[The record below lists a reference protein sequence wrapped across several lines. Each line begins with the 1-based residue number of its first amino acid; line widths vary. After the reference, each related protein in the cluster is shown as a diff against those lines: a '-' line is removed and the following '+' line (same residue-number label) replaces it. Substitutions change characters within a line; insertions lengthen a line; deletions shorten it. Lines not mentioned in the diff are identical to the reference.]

1 LARVFDTG
9 RLKTY
14 SSLGLLLSALAGG
27 VMTEKMLPIEADLT
41 LLRAQLPPKRR
52 QSRRFRCN
60 LATMAKLQL
69 AGSQEMQIT
78 WAYNLSQGGVGLNA
92 PQAFEVGRSVT
103 INFRVQD
110 REVKVI
116 PATIV
121 FCRLEVDGSWRIGC
135 SFLEPISAEMLDSLL
150 S

>member
-1 LARVFDTG
+1 
-9 RLKTY
+9 
-14 SSLGLLLSALAGG
+14 LLELLPSALRGDIF
-27 VMTEKMLPIEADLT
+27 MMEKMLPIEADLT
-41 LLRAQLPPKRR
+41 LLRSQMPPKRR

-60 LATMAKLQL
+60 LATMAKLQI
-69 AGSQEMQIT
+69 AGTSETQIT

-92 PQAFEVGRSVT
+92 PQALEVGRQVT

-110 REVKVI
+110 KEVRVI
-116 PATIV
+116 PAKTV

-135 SFLEPISAEMLDSLL
+135 AFLEAISPEILDSLL